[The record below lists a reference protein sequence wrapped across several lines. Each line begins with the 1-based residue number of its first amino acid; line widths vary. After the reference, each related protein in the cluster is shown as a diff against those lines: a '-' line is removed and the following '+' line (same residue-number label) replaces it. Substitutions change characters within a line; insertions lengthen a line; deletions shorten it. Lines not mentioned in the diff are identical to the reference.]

1 VQEYGRP
8 NEALLGAM
16 RERGA
21 LVHSAAV
28 YAWQLPEDLEPL
40 RRAIAALCDGA
51 ADAILFTAARQ
62 LDHLIEVAA
71 HMGREAVLRA
81 ALAERVLVVSIGPM
95 TSEAL
100 AEQGL
105 RADLEP
111 VHPKMG
117 HMVKTLAEDGV
128 RALDRKRAAAN
139 G

>member
-1 VQEYGRP
+1 MSPRFVAHR
-8 NEALLGAM
+8 LDDVLGGLVDRHRDVAA
-16 RERGA
+16 RRDPYPGARAVITERG
-21 LVHSAAV
+21 
-28 YAWQLPEDLEPL
+28 
-40 RRAIAALCDGA
+40 CDGA
-51 ADAILFTAARQ
+51 ADAILFTASRQ

-71 HMGREAVLRA
+71 QMGREAALRA
-81 ALAERVLVVSIGPM
+81 ALSERVLVVSIGPM

-128 RALDRKRAAAN
+128 RALERKRAAAN